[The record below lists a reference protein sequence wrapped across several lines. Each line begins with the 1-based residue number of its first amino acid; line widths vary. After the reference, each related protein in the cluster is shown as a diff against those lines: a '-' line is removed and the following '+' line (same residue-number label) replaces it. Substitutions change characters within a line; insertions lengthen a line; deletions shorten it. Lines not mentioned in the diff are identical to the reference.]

1 MSKQRL
7 TQLRCF
13 DVNLTIFATMNLIHK
28 DIKTYAFSEM
38 SQNYSGFALKRM
50 EDIYLNSNGA
60 PDSPHRH
67 DYYTII
73 FIEKGEGTH
82 FVDFTK
88 YKVEDRTI
96 YFIQPGQMHQ
106 LILTTEPI
114 GWVITFTE
122 EFLIAN
128 SIPEKMIND
137 IYLFNDYG
145 QTPPLP
151 INENDLPVYQNLIAQ
166 MAHFAQSLE
175 TYTLEAV
182 GSLVKIF
189 LIQSNNHCTLRKR
202 NNPQLIETSN
212 HILRTFKQS
221 LNKQYAATHMVS
233 DYADKLAVSS
243 DYLNKTVKN
252 LTGKSAKDHIQSK
265 LIIEAKRS
273 LLFSNISNKE
283 LAYELGFEESAH
295 FNNFFKKITGQTP
308 SEFRVLTRQS

>member
-1 MSKQRL
+1 MN
-7 TQLRCF
+7 QLP
-13 DVNLTIFATMNLIHK
+13 K
-28 DIKTYAFSEM
+28 DIRTYTFTENSP
-38 SQNYSGFALKRM
+38 NYSGFALKRM
-50 EDIYLNSNGA
+50 EDVYRNAQGA

-73 FIEKGEGTH
+73 FIERGEGVH
-82 FVDFTK
+82 FVDFTE

-106 LILTTEPI
+106 LVLASEPE

-128 SIPEKMIND
+128 SIPEKLIND

-145 QTPPLP
+145 QSPPLP
-151 INENDLPVYQNLIAQ
+151 MNEKDLPVYKNLIAQ
-166 MAHFAQSLE
+166 IVLFAESLE

-182 GSLVKIF
+182 GALVKLF
-189 LIQSNNHCTLRKR
+189 LIQSNNHCSLHKS

-221 LNKQYAATHMVS
+221 LNKKYAASHMVS
-233 DYADKLAVSS
+233 EYADEMAVTS

-265 LIIEAKRS
+265 LITEAKRS
-273 LLFSNISNKE
+273 LLFSNITNKE
-283 LAYELGFEESAH
+283 LAYALGFDESAH
-295 FNNFFKKITGQTP
+295 FNNFFKKITGLTP
-308 SEFRVLTRQS
+308 SEFRITSRQS

>member
-1 MSKQRL
+1 
-7 TQLRCF
+7 
-13 DVNLTIFATMNLIHK
+13 MNLIHK

-73 FIEKGEGTH
+73 FIEKGEGIH
-82 FVDFTK
+82 FVDFTE

-106 LILTTEPI
+106 LILTAEPI

-145 QTPPLP
+145 QSPPLP

-189 LIQSNNHCTLRKR
+189 LIQSNNHCTLRKS

-221 LNKQYAATHMVS
+221 LNKKYAAAHMVS
-233 DYADKLAVSS
+233 DYADELAVTS

-265 LIIEAKRS
+265 LITEAKRS

>member
-1 MSKQRL
+1 
-7 TQLRCF
+7 
-13 DVNLTIFATMNLIHK
+13 MNMIHK

-38 SQNYSGFALKRM
+38 AQQFSDFALKRM
-50 EDIYLNSNGA
+50 DDIYRSTNGA
-60 PDSPHRH
+60 PDVPHRH

-82 FVDFTK
+82 FVDFTE
-88 YKVEDRTI
+88 YKIEDRTL

-106 LILTTEPI
+106 VIFTSEPV

-122 EFLIAN
+122 QFLIAN
-128 SIPEKMIND
+128 SISEKMIND

-145 QTPPLP
+145 QSPPLA
-151 INENDLPVYQNLIAQ
+151 INERDLPVYKSLAEQ
-166 MAHFAQSLE
+166 MSHFATSLE

-182 GSLVKIF
+182 GSLVKLF
-189 LIQSNNHCTLRKR
+189 LIQSNNHCSLKKS
-202 NNPQLIETSN
+202 NNPQLVETSN

-221 LNKQYAATHMVS
+221 LNKKYAKSHMVS
-233 DYADKLAVSS
+233 DYADELAVTA

-252 LTGKSAKDHIQSK
+252 LTGKSAKEHIQSK
-265 LIIEAKRS
+265 LITEAKRS

-283 LAYELGFEESAH
+283 LSYELGFEESAH

-308 SEFRVLTRQS
+308 SEFRVLARQS

>member
-1 MSKQRL
+1 MN
-7 TQLRCF
+7 QLP
-13 DVNLTIFATMNLIHK
+13 K
-28 DIKTYAFSEM
+28 DIRTYTFTENSP
-38 SQNYSGFALKRM
+38 NYSGFALKRM
-50 EDIYLNSNGA
+50 EDVYRNAQGA

-73 FIEKGEGTH
+73 FIERGEGVH
-82 FVDFTK
+82 FVDFTE

-106 LILTTEPI
+106 LVLASEPE

-128 SIPEKMIND
+128 SIPEKLINH

-145 QTPPLP
+145 QSPPLP
-151 INENDLPVYQNLIAQ
+151 MNEKDLPVYKNLIAQ
-166 MAHFAQSLE
+166 MALFAESLE

-182 GSLVKIF
+182 GALVKLF
-189 LIQSNNHCTLRKR
+189 LIQSNNHCSLHKS

-221 LNKQYAATHMVS
+221 LNKKYAASHMVS
-233 DYADKLAVSS
+233 EYADEMAVTS

-265 LIIEAKRS
+265 LITEAKRS
-273 LLFSNISNKE
+273 LLFSNITNKE
-283 LAYELGFEESAH
+283 LAYALGFDESAH
-295 FNNFFKKITGQTP
+295 FNNFFKKITGLTP
-308 SEFRVLTRQS
+308 SEFRITSRQS

>member
-1 MSKQRL
+1 
-7 TQLRCF
+7 
-13 DVNLTIFATMNLIHK
+13 MNLLHK
-28 DIKTYAFSEM
+28 DIQTYTFAEN
-38 SQNYSGFALKRM
+38 SQNYTGFALKKL
-50 EDIYLNSNGA
+50 EDVHRNAHGK

-73 FIEKGEGTH
+73 FIEKGEGIH
-82 FVDFTK
+82 YIDFTE
-88 YKVEDRTI
+88 YQIEDRTI
-96 YFIQPGQMHQ
+96 YFILPGQMHQ
-106 LILTTEPI
+106 VVFTSEPK

-145 QTPPLP
+145 QSPPLP
-151 INENDLPVYQNLIAQ
+151 INERDMPVYQNLVVQ

-175 TYTLEAV
+175 TYTQEAV
-182 GSLVKIF
+182 GSLVKVF
-189 LIQSNNHCTLRKR
+189 LIQGNNHCSLRKS

-212 HILRTFKQS
+212 HILRTFKQL
-221 LNKQYAATHMVS
+221 LNKKYAAAHMVS
-233 DYADKLAVSS
+233 DYADELAVTS

-265 LIIEAKRS
+265 LITEAKRS

-283 LAYELGFEESAH
+283 LAYELGFDESAH

-308 SEFRVLTRQS
+308 SEFRVLARHS

>member
-1 MSKQRL
+1 MN
-7 TQLRCF
+7 QL
-13 DVNLTIFATMNLIHK
+13 HK
-28 DIKTYAFSEM
+28 DIKTYTFTEN
-38 SQNYSGFALKRM
+38 SQNYQGFALKRM
-50 EDIYLNSNGA
+50 EDVYRNTQGA

-73 FIEKGEGTH
+73 FIERGEGVH
-82 FVDFTK
+82 YVDFTE

-106 LILTTEPI
+106 LALSSEPV

-128 SIPEKMIND
+128 SIPEKLIND

-145 QTPPLP
+145 QSPPLT
-151 INENDLPVYQNLIAQ
+151 INEIDIPVYKSLIEQ
-166 MAHFAQSLE
+166 MAHFAGALE
-175 TYTLEAV
+175 TYTLEAI

-189 LIQSNNHCTLRKR
+189 LIQSNNHCSLRKSD
-202 NNPQLIETSN
+202 NPQLIETSN
-212 HILRTFKQS
+212 HILRNFKQS
-221 LNKQYAATHMVS
+221 LNKKYATSHMVS
-233 DYADKLAVSS
+233 EYADEMAVTS
-243 DYLNKTVKN
+243 DYLNKTVKS

-265 LIIEAKRS
+265 LITEAKRS

-283 LAYELGFEESAH
+283 LAYALGFEESAH

-308 SEFRVLTRQS
+308 SEFRITSRQS

>member
-1 MSKQRL
+1 
-7 TQLRCF
+7 
-13 DVNLTIFATMNLIHK
+13 MNLLHK
-28 DIKTYAFSEM
+28 DIKTYTFAES
-38 SQNYSGFALKRM
+38 SGNDSDFALKRM
-50 EDIYLNSNGA
+50 EDAYRNSNGA

-73 FIEKGEGTH
+73 FIERGEGAH
-82 FVDFTK
+82 FIDFTE
-88 YKVEDRTI
+88 YKVEDRTVF
-96 YFIQPGQMHQ
+96 FIQPGQMHQ
-106 LILTTEPI
+106 LVLTSEPV

-145 QTPPLP
+145 QSPPLP
-151 INENDLPVYQNLIAQ
+151 IKESDMPVYRNLIAQ
-166 MAHFAQSLE
+166 MTHFAGSLE

-182 GSLVKIF
+182 GSLVKLF
-189 LIQSNNHCTLRKR
+189 LIQSNNHCSLHKS

-212 HILRTFKQS
+212 HILRTFKNS
-221 LNKQYAATHMVS
+221 LNKKYAEAHMVS
-233 DYADKLAVSS
+233 DYADEMAVTS

-265 LIIEAKRS
+265 LITEAKRS

-283 LAYELGFEESAH
+283 LAYELGFDESAH
-295 FNNFFKKITGQTP
+295 FNNFFKKITGLTP
-308 SEFRVLTRQS
+308 TEFRISTRQS

>member
-1 MSKQRL
+1 
-7 TQLRCF
+7 
-13 DVNLTIFATMNLIHK
+13 MNMLHK

-38 SQNYSGFALKRM
+38 AQQYSDFALKRM
-50 EDIYLNSNGA
+50 DDIYRSTDGA
-60 PDSPHRH
+60 PDVPHRH
-67 DYYTII
+67 EYYTII

-82 FVDFTK
+82 FVDFTE
-88 YKVEDRTI
+88 YKIEDRTI

-106 LILTTEPI
+106 VIFACEPV

-137 IYLFNDYG
+137 IYLFNDYS
-145 QTPPLP
+145 QSPPLP
-151 INENDLPVYQNLIAQ
+151 INERDLPIYQSLTTQ
-166 MAHFAQSLE
+166 MAYFAESLE

-182 GSLVKIF
+182 GSLVKLF
-189 LIQSNNHCTLRKR
+189 LIQSNNHCSLRKS

-212 HILRTFKQS
+212 HILRSFKQS
-221 LNKQYAATHMVS
+221 LNKRYATAHMVS
-233 DYADKLAVSS
+233 DYADELAVTA

-308 SEFRVLTRQS
+308 SEFRVLARQS

>member
-1 MSKQRL
+1 
-7 TQLRCF
+7 
-13 DVNLTIFATMNLIHK
+13 MNLIHK

-82 FVDFTK
+82 FVDFTE

-106 LILTTEPI
+106 LILTAEPI

-145 QTPPLP
+145 QSPPLP

-182 GSLVKIF
+182 GSLVEIF
-189 LIQSNNHCTLRKR
+189 LIQSNNHCTLRR
-202 NNPQLIETSN
+202 SNNPQLIETSN

-221 LNKQYAATHMVS
+221 LNKKYAAAHMVS
-233 DYADKLAVSS
+233 DYADELAVTS

-265 LIIEAKRS
+265 LITEAKRS

>member
-1 MSKQRL
+1 
-7 TQLRCF
+7 
-13 DVNLTIFATMNLIHK
+13 MNLIHK

-67 DYYTII
+67 DYYAII

-82 FVDFTK
+82 FVDFTE

-106 LILTTEPI
+106 LILTAEPI

-145 QTPPLP
+145 QSPPLP

-189 LIQSNNHCTLRKR
+189 LIQSNNHCTLRR
-202 NNPQLIETSN
+202 SNNPQLIETSN

-221 LNKQYAATHMVS
+221 LNKKYAAAHMVS
-233 DYADKLAVSS
+233 DYADELAVTS

-265 LIIEAKRS
+265 LITEAKRS

>member
-1 MSKQRL
+1 
-7 TQLRCF
+7 
-13 DVNLTIFATMNLIHK
+13 MNLLHK

-38 SQNYSGFALKRM
+38 SQQYSDFALKRM
-50 EDIYLNSNGA
+50 EDTYRNANGES
-60 PDSPHRH
+60 DSPHRH

-73 FIEKGEGTH
+73 FIEKGEGIH
-82 FVDFTK
+82 FVDFTE

-96 YFIQPGQMHQ
+96 YFILPGQMHQ
-106 LILTTEPI
+106 LILTAEPI

-145 QTPPLP
+145 QSPPLP
-151 INENDLPVYQNLIAQ
+151 INERDMPIYKSLVTQ
-166 MAHFAQSLE
+166 MAYFAESLE

-182 GSLVKIF
+182 GSLVKLF
-189 LIQSNNHCTLRKR
+189 LIQSNNHCSLRKS

-212 HILRTFKQS
+212 HILRTFKQL
-221 LNKQYAATHMVS
+221 LNKKYATAHMVS
-233 DYADKLAVSS
+233 DYADELAVTS

-265 LIIEAKRS
+265 LITEAKRS

-283 LAYELGFEESAH
+283 LSYELGFDESAH

-308 SEFRVLTRQS
+308 SEFRALARQS

>member
-1 MSKQRL
+1 MN
-7 TQLRCF
+7 QL
-13 DVNLTIFATMNLIHK
+13 HK
-28 DIKTYAFSEM
+28 DIKTYTFSEN
-38 SQNYSGFALKRM
+38 SLDNPSFALKRM
-50 EDIYLNSNGA
+50 EDIYRNADGN

-73 FIEKGEGTH
+73 YIEKGQGVH
-82 FVDFTK
+82 FVDFTE
-88 YKVEDRTI
+88 YKIEDRTI

-106 LILTTEPI
+106 LMLTAEPK

-122 EFLIAN
+122 GFLISN
-128 SIPEKMIND
+128 SIPEKLIND

-145 QTPPLP
+145 QSPPLP
-151 INENDLPVYQNLIAQ
+151 INEKDLPVYNNLINQ
-166 MAHFAQSLE
+166 MDHFAKSLE
-175 TYTLEAV
+175 SYTLEAV

-189 LIQSNNHCTLRKR
+189 LIQSNNNCSLHKS

-212 HILRTFKQS
+212 HILSTFKQQ
-221 LNKQYAATHMVS
+221 LNKQYAAAHMVS
-233 DYADKLAVSS
+233 DYADKLAVTS

-252 LTGKSAKDHIQSK
+252 LTGKSAKEHIQSK
-265 LIIEAKRS
+265 LITEAKRS

-308 SEFRVLTRQS
+308 SEFRVLARQY

>member
-1 MSKQRL
+1 
-7 TQLRCF
+7 
-13 DVNLTIFATMNLIHK
+13 MNMLHK
-28 DIKTYAFSEM
+28 DIKTYTFAEM
-38 SQNYSGFALKRM
+38 AQQYSDFALKRM
-50 EDIYLNSNGA
+50 EVVYRASNGA
-60 PDSPHRH
+60 PDVPHRH

-73 FIEKGEGTH
+73 FIEKGEGIH
-82 FVDFTK
+82 YVDFTE
-88 YKVEDRTI
+88 YKISDQTV

-106 LILTTEPI
+106 LILTAEPV

-122 EFLIAN
+122 NFLIAN

-137 IYLFNDYG
+137 IFLFNDYG
-145 QTPPLP
+145 QSPPLS
-151 INENDLPVYQNLIAQ
+151 INEEDMPVYKNLIIQ
-166 MAHFAQSLE
+166 MFHFSESLE

-182 GSLVKIF
+182 GSLVKLF
-189 LIQSNNHCTLRKR
+189 LIQSNNHCSLRKS
-202 NNPQLIETSN
+202 NNPQLIETGN

-221 LNKQYAATHMVS
+221 LNKNYATAHMVS
-233 DYADKLAVSS
+233 DYADELAVTS

-265 LIIEAKRS
+265 LITEAKRS

-308 SEFRVLTRQS
+308 SEFRILARQS